1 MVIESCYITGY
12 GIFVDK
18 QIDFTDGLNVIV
30 KDNGW
35 GKSTLCSFITSMLYG
50 NPASKKTKIIPA
62 RRKYKPWSGG
72 IYGGSM
78 NFRVGDKRYRV
89 ERTFA
94 DKEKDDT
101 FALYDEATNLISDD
115 YSKNLGEELF
125 EIDRDSFTKS
135 IYIPQNDIMPAM
147 TGAINGKLGD
157 LVTVQDDI
165 NNFDGAINK
174 INDEIKIYD
183 FDGKENK
190 GKSQIVKSK
199 INELT
204 EEAEIYDSLLESE
217 YRNHEL
223 LQKKEKRRD
232 ELNKEKDELKAKIT
246 KQSEMDQKRGE
257 YNSVLKLFEEEKK
270 ELDELDDF
278 FVNGIPENEEFKEY
292 YDIATEIDVLQGQID
307 KIHEGMPDDD
317 KIEELKRLFDE
328 PIDDSVIDDWTERAN
343 RLSELRVQK
352 EHAKLSDEDNDTLQE
367 LKYYFNKKK
376 PTKEE
381 LDIIREEAENVNRL
395 QGRVAETKGYYEQ
408 QKHLYEEAKKDK
420 TANNKSTIIMA
431 FVIGAVILI
440 GSIISI
446 IAVGSTTGLI
456 IGIAGIVIA
465 LIMFGVGIL
474 SNKRKNSSSKELIN
488 ELEQNYN
495 DAKEKYEQTN
505 NEYETSERIC
515 REFLSDFLVNPN
527 GTMQQMISDIQVK
540 AEKYDKLLADEKE
553 AVESGGNAL
562 EQLSEEEMSL
572 YNELNHC
579 QNVYGVQDLYS
590 TNAEIE
596 LIQRIKEDNKLYKRY
611 FEDDKERSEIIKE
624 READMKKI
632 TAFLNTFPNVQGDNI
647 NQKIT
652 YITTEARKY
661 EELSEKASKHKEVID
676 KFLEEN
682 EGYES
687 DYTVEELQEKETK
700 AEEDI
705 KSLELEIKDTL
716 RVINEV
722 SEKIEFCE
730 NCSSEIE
737 DLKEELEEY
746 NAKVS
751 YLKKT
756 KKYLT
761 EAKNDFLSTYMRP
774 MQQGMQS
781 YLKMIDPKG
790 DVIEADAFRIDTNLN
805 VAIRVGASTKEA
817 AYLSEGYR
825 DLAAFCARLALVDIM
840 YEKQQPILVVDD
852 PFTNYDEDKIEM
864 ALKLMEQLSDDRQI
878 LYFTCHKSRT

>member
-1 MVIESCYITGY
+1 MIIESCNIAGY
-12 GIFVDK
+12 GNFVDK
-18 QIDFTDGLNVIV
+18 QIDFKDGLNVILES
-30 KDNGW
+30 NGW
-35 GKSTLCSFITSMLYG
+35 GKSTLCSFITSMFYG
-50 NPASKKTKIIPA
+50 NPASGKKKIISA

-72 IYGGSM
+72 VYGGSM

-89 ERTFA
+89 ERTFVES
-94 DKEKDDT
+94 EKKDT
-101 FALYDEATNLISDD
+101 FALYDEDTNLVSND

-125 EIDRDSFTKS
+125 EIDRDSFMKS
-135 IYIPQNDIMPAM
+135 IYIPQSDIMPAM

-165 NNFDGAINK
+165 NNFDGAIDRIDKEVKVYN
-174 INDEIKIYD
+174 

-190 GKSQIVKSK
+190 GKIPIVKSK
-199 INELT
+199 INALK
-204 EEAEIYDSLLESE
+204 EETEIYDSLLESE

-223 LQKKEKRRD
+223 LNEKEKRRD
-232 ELNKEKDELKAKIT
+232 ELNKEKEELKAKIT

-257 YNSVLKLFEEEKK
+257 YNSVLKLYEEEKK

-292 YDIATEIDVLQGQID
+292 YDIATKTDVLQGQLD
-307 KIHEGMPDDD
+307 KIYEGMPDDD

-352 EHAKLSDEDNDTLQE
+352 EHAKLSDEDNETLQE

-381 LDIIREEAENVNRL
+381 LDIIRKEAENVNRL
-395 QGRVAETKGYYEQ
+395 QGRVAETKGYFEQ
-408 QKHLYEEAKKDK
+408 QKHLYEEAKRDK
-420 TANNKSTIIMA
+420 SANNKSTIIMT

-474 SNKRKNSSSKELIN
+474 SNKRKNSSSKNLIN

-527 GTMQQMISDIQVK
+527 ETMQQMISDIQVK

-572 YNELNHC
+572 YNELNHY

-611 FEDDKERSEIIKE
+611 SEDDKERSEIIKE

-647 NQKIT
+647 NQKVT

-661 EELSEKASKHKEVID
+661 EELSEKVSKHKEVID

-682 EGYES
+682 EEYES
-687 DYTVEELQEKETK
+687 EYTVEELQEKETK
-700 AEEDI
+700 VEENI

-722 SEKIEFCE
+722 SERIEFCE

-746 NAKVS
+746 NNKVS

-790 DVIEADAFRIDTNLN
+790 DVVEADAFRIDTNLN
-805 VAIRVGASTKEA
+805 VAIRVGASTKEMT
-817 AYLSEGYR
+817 YLSEGYR
-825 DLAAFCARLALVDIM
+825 DLAAFCSRLALVDIM
-840 YEKQQPILVVDD
+840 YDKQQPILIVDD